1 MNEENITDVAV
12 VKQVNGDKIVL
23 EIEQTDSCNSC
34 AMHGIC
40 QAGDKRI
47 VYKIKTDLKLQTG
60 DRVKIFLEPGL
71 RVLSSFLIFIF
82 PILIMVLFY
91 LGSKLIFSASE
102 NIAILFSILSLL
114 FSGFAIYK
122 LDKKMA
128 NRLKFKIVEKL

>member
-1 MNEENITDVAV
+1 MSEENITDVAV
-12 VKQVNGDKIVL
+12 VKQVDGDKVVL

-40 QAGDKRI
+40 HAGDKRI
-47 VYKIKTDLKLQTG
+47 VHKVKSDLTLQTG
-60 DRVKIFLEPGL
+60 DKVKIFLEPGL

-82 PILIMVLFY
+82 PILIMVVFY
-91 LGSKLIFSASE
+91 LVSRLIFSASE
-102 NIAILFSILSLL
+102 NTAILLSILSLL
-114 FSGFAIYK
+114 FSGFAIYR